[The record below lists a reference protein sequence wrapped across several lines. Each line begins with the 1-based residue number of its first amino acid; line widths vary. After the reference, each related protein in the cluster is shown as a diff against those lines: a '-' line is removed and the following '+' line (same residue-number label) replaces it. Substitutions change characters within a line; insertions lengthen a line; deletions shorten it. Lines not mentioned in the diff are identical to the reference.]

1 MAIGD
6 NLQEALASL
15 LSQNA
20 LNIEI
25 NRTDDIEGLIQSII
39 QTNKNLSES
48 TQNNNWEMVGTDLN
62 ELQTLINSLEKLLEE
77 QEEDVTKN
85 NQEVQ
90 TYNQN
95 PDENVSVSE

>member
-1 MAIGD
+1 MAIGN

-25 NRTDDIEGLIQSII
+25 NRTDDIQGLIQSII

-77 QEEDVTKN
+77 QEDVTKN

-95 PDENVSVSE
+95 PEENASVSE